1 MCGLENR
8 SEEVIQNTAQKRKKM
23 GNNSSLGDKGDTR
36 RRTNIP
42 LNGDSKRE

>member
-36 RRTNIP
+36 TNIQ